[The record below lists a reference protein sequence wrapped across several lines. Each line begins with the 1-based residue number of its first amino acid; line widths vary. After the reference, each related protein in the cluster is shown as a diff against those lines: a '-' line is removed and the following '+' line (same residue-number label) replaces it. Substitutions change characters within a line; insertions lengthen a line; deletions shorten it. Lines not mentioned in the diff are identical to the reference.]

1 MSQKPSRQWES
12 HTGFRAFLTVA
23 ICFPE
28 RLRASPAQA
37 TVSGISTKRCRHDAR
52 SPLAGQLARA
62 YRATDP
68 VPGSL
73 PGSFTA
79 FTLSESF
86 RTRLDFVP
94 RSTVFISSGL
104 SVGEVDAL
112 IVSG

>member
-1 MSQKPSRQWES
+1 MCPPARDIPPILRTILRLQVC
-12 HTGFRAFLTVA
+12 FLR
-23 ICFPE
+23 CYPP
-28 RLRASPAQA
+28 PARP
-37 TVSGISTKRCRHDAR
+37 TLGISTKRRRHDAR
-52 SPLAGQLARA
+52 SPMAGTIGPSLSRPPAL
-62 YRATDP
+62 

-79 FTLSESF
+79 FTLSEYF
-86 RTRLDFVP
+86 RTRLDFVR